1 VVEIERAGIPTAQV
15 TTMTP
20 VALMMGSNRIILGNG
35 IVHPLGDVEL
45 SPKAEK
51 MLRRAIVENALEA
64 LQVELSEQ
72 KIFPSPI
79 KG

>member
-1 VVEIERAGIPTAQV
+1 
-15 TTMTP
+15 MTP

-64 LQVELSEQ
+64 LQVELSDQ